1 MPNEQI
7 LLCIIAGAT
16 IINGLFMV
24 IGIGHIILQLRHIW
38 EAEMLALSILLD
50 DDIDDIDIKVIEK
63 SD

>member
-24 IGIGHIILQLRHIW
+24 IGIGYIILQLHHIW

>member
-24 IGIGHIILQLRHIW
+24 IGIGYIILQLRHIW
-38 EAEMLALSILLD
+38 EAEMLALGILLD
-50 DDIDDIDIKVIEK
+50 NDIDDMDIKIIEK